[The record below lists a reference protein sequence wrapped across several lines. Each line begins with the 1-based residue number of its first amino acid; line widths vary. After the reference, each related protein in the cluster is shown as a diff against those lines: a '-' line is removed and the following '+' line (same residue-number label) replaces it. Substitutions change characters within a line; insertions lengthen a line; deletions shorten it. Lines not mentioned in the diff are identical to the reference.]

1 MKIFIT
7 LFLLLTCL
15 SFSSRIDTVI
25 INTVKS
31 EIDTIVKTDTIRL
44 IDTVLIKKNMDFVV
58 ENSTDSSITIKITEW
73 KAVEPKEKK
82 IIETKKKKSVKK

>member
-7 LFLLLTCL
+7 LFLLLACL
-15 SFSSRIDTVI
+15 SFSSRVDTVI

-73 KAVEPKEKK
+73 KVIEPEKK
-82 IIETKKKKSVKK
+82 KTIETKKKKSVKK